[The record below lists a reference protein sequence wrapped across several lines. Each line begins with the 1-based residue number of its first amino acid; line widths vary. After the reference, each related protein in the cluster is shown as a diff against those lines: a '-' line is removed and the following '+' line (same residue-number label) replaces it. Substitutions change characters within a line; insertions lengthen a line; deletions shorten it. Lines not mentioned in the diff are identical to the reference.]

1 MNTKITFF
9 LLLVLLVILLLFY
22 YIDLESNI
30 IILLAVTIVVLVHNL
45 ISKKEHFNNT
55 QKAAELDAKIDVL
68 LTIAKALQARSSGSS
83 TSDEGVIEGIDFD
96 FSCPINLPAYSAASA
111 EGDASATYQ
120 EQGID
125 IGIGTTLDGISADRL
140 LESVAGGSSPT

>member
-30 IILLAVTIVVLVHNL
+30 IILLGVTIVVLLHNI
-45 ISKKEHFNNT
+45 ISKKEHFNNNL
-55 QKAAELDAKIDVL
+55 KAAELESKIDVL
-68 LTIAKALQARSSGSS
+68 LTIAKALQTRTSNDQNQSSDGI
-83 TSDEGVIEGIDFD
+83 IEGIPFN
-96 FSCPINLPAYSAASA
+96 FSCPIDLSTTYTNVAQ
-111 EGDASATYQ
+111 EGTADSSYK

-125 IGIGTTLDGISADRL
+125 IGVGSTLDGISADKL
-140 LESVAGGSSPT
+140 LESVAGST